1 MTSDSGRT
9 VVVRRLGGLLS
20 MLDSVCSILRP
31 DTFQYKITIKKFFSQ
46 IKTDESAIFNQSFLF
61 DFFAAAV
68 SGEGAA
74 NHQCRSGVNV

>member
-31 DTFQYKITIKKFFSQ
+31 DTFQYKITIKKFFS
-46 IKTDESAIFNQSFLF
+46 K
-61 DFFAAAV
+61 
-68 SGEGAA
+68 
-74 NHQCRSGVNV
+74 